1 MSRITTLLPLPTR
14 RRSSHNYQLR
24 PLPRSRSSL
33 IIREKEEESFNRSSP
48 IIQEEGESFN
58 RSSPI
63 IRKKEGES
71 KSRLSLI
78 EEEVDIAQ
86 RPHLNM
92 DKNNDFYILAHIYN
106 LYENYKYGYIPDDF
120 NINIL
125 INALKNL
132 YKCLFTKE
140 CDEPIAFETLDLN
153 NDNIVIL
160 NCGHLYFESTI
171 KRWMSV
177 DKSCPQCRKKIS
189 NKITISLNDIPG
201 ITGITQVKKKGFH
214 IPYYYSFKMKKKLL
228 IKINNLLKYYKPLNV
243 RAPHFFYKDNLLKTL
258 DELYTFIY
266 HNKKFYDY
274 INKKEYYFDYKIN
287 NEIII
292 LDCGHFFLFNNNEIS
307 FNNQICPNCNRT
319 FKNYITIKL
328 IDFEFPKITGGEN
341 IKINKY
347 IKYLNK
353 FDLNKLYN
361 IATNKKI
368 KFTLKTSKKQIIN
381 KLVKYKFI

>member
-1 MSRITTLLPLPTR
+1 MNRRTILLPLPTR
-14 RRSSHNYQLR
+14 SSSSHNYQLR

-33 IIREKEEESFNRSSP
+33 IIREKEEESKSS
-48 IIQEEGESFN
+48 
-58 RSSPI
+58 
-63 IRKKEGES
+63 
-71 KSRLSLI
+71 LSLI
-78 EEEVDIAQ
+78 EEEEVDIAQ

-106 LYENYKYGYIPDDF
+106 LYEIYINGYIPDDF
-120 NINIL
+120 NL
-125 INALKNL
+125 IYALKNL

-140 CDEPIAFETLDLN
+140 CVEPIAFETLDLN

-201 ITGITQVKKKGFH
+201 ITQVKKKDFSIPELKNKLLKKINNLH
-214 IPYYYSFKMKKKLL
+214 IYYNLVKTPPYFLKKKLL
-228 IKINNLLKYYKPLNV
+228 
-243 RAPHFFYKDNLLKTL
+243 KTL
-258 DELYTFIY
+258 NELFTFISHY
-266 HNKKFYDY
+266 K
-274 INKKEYYFDYKIN
+274 YFDYEIN

-307 FNNQICPNCNRT
+307 FNNQICPNCSRT
-319 FKNYITIKL
+319 FNNYITIKL

-381 KLVKYKFI
+381 KLVKFKFS